1 MGAPKSFDIKDAL
14 RRRLDDGEY
23 GTGKR
28 PQRLNEASAV
38 TLRIQERKDRQHF
51 NEQFESL
58 QSKHSSIVNENIEEK
73 QYVRR

>member
-14 RRRLDDGEY
+14 RRRLDDGDY
-23 GTGKR
+23 PTGR
-28 PQRLNEASAV
+28 QGGRLNETSSAQ
-38 TLRIQERKDRQHF
+38 LRIQERKERQHF